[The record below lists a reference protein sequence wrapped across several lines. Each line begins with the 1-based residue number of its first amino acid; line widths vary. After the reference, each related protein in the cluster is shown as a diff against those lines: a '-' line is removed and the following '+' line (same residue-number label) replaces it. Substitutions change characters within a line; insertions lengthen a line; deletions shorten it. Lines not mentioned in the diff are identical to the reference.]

1 MLCLQANFIW
11 RMLDIEIVREKH
23 CFYKILLGDF
33 LYLLLSLYMFF
44 SFKFPHFFLFN
55 FSHSKFKYVIS
66 NLLSCVPS
74 QRLI

>member
-11 RMLDIEIVREKH
+11 RMLDIEIVMEKN
-23 CFYKILLGDF
+23 CFYKIFLGGF
-33 LYLLLSLYMFF
+33 LYVPLSLYMFF
-44 SFKFPHFFLFN
+44 SFKFPHFVLFN

-66 NLLSCVPS
+66 NLLSSVPS